1 MMKAMTIIPGLVLA
15 ISLPGLVLGQDD
27 ADSPEALF
35 QSLDKNEDGVL
46 APEEIPDEQ
55 GRFFDRL
62 VRIGDED
69 DNGKLSQDEFVQALT
84 REDAPV
90 GANQRNRGNRNQ
102 PRAIPIADL
111 FERLDAGKKEN
122 MSLDELPEQAGEGMR
137 PLFDQFG
144 KEELTREDFEEIR
157 DRYARGAMNV
167 NQLRQA
173 LQRMDS
179 NEDGKVDLEE
189 VPEQARRR
197 MQPLFDRLDTDSI
210 ELDGLAEKLQAMAQQ
225 RDGRRDPENP
235 RGRRPESENRDRP
248 RGTRDRSPL
257 PIFRVFDTHGHP
269 VPSKAEL
276 EAAAEKFDEL
286 DRNGD
291 GRLDPPELFGGP
303 PRDGRRPEGRDRR
316 PESERPR
323 RPPADDNAEARTRE
337 RRQGEFDID
346 AFIGRFDKDDDDAIS
361 EDEAPERMKENFARI
376 DADGDGK
383 LTRAEITK
391 IRSRNQRPQRRRENP
406 EP

>member
-15 ISLPGLVLGQDD
+15 SSLPGLVLGQDD

-102 PRAIPIADL
+102 PRAIPIADM
-111 FERLDAGKKEN
+111 FERFDA
-122 MSLDELPEQAGEGMR
+122 
-137 PLFDQFG
+137 
-144 KEELTREDFEEIR
+144 
-157 DRYARGAMNV
+157 
-167 NQLRQA
+167 
-173 LQRMDS
+173 DS
-179 NEDGKVDLEE
+179 NEDGKFDLEE

-248 RGTRDRSPL
+248 RGQRDRQPP
-257 PIFRVFDTHGHP
+257 PILRVLDTDGQP
-269 VPSKAEL
+269 GLSKPDL
-276 EAAAEKFDEL
+276 EAAAEKCGEP